1 MRTRQEVTTI
11 IAELCSR
18 IALLFPQDEI
28 EAILFGS
35 YARGD
40 AEPGSDIDVLLLV
53 DASRQDISDR
63 NWQVGDLAAELL
75 LDHGIVVSPLVEN
88 REYFNRNLQLFPFYR
103 SIEREGVRISA

>member
-11 IAELCSR
+11 VAELCSR
-18 IALLFPQDEI
+18 IALLFPQDKI

-40 AEPGSDIDVLLLV
+40 ADSGSDIDVLFLV

-63 NWQVGDLAAELL
+63 NWQIGDLAAELL
-75 LDHGIVVSPLVEN
+75 LEHGIVVSPLVEN
-88 REYFNRNLQLFPFYR
+88 REYFNRNLQVFPFYR
-103 SIEREGVRISA
+103 SVAHEGVRIGA

>member
-1 MRTRQEVTTI
+1 MRTRQEVNI
-11 IAELCSR
+11 IVMELCGR
-18 IALLFPQDEI
+18 IALLFPQDKI

-40 AEPGSDIDVLLLV
+40 ADSGSDIDVLLLV
-53 DASRQDISDR
+53 DASRQVIADR

>member
-1 MRTRQEVTTI
+1 MRTRQEVTKI
-11 IAELCSR
+11 VAELCGR
-18 IALLFPQDEI
+18 IALLFPQNKI

-40 AEPGSDIDVLLLV
+40 ADSGSDIDVLLLV

-63 NWQVGDLAAELL
+63 NWQVGNLAAELL
-75 LDHGIVVSPLVEN
+75 LTHGIVVSPLVEN
-88 REYFNRNLQLFPFYR
+88 REYFHRNLQLFPFYR

>member
-1 MRTRQEVTTI
+1 MRTSQEVAAI
-11 IAELCSR
+11 VAELCSR
-18 IALLFPQDEI
+18 IALLFPQDKI

-35 YARGD
+35 YSRGD
-40 AEPGSDIDVLLLV
+40 ADPGSDIDVLLLV

-75 LDHGIVVSPLVEN
+75 LNHGIVVSPFVEN

-103 SIEREGVRISA
+103 GIEREGVRISA